1 MLEVIIV
8 AISCTLESG
17 TMYYGTYDIILLA
30 IVAMD
35 KESFAFC
42 FATCSIFVVDEEG

>member
-1 MLEVIIV
+1 MLCFVWL
-8 AISCTLESG
+8 SLEG
-17 TMYYGTYDIILLA
+17 RTMYYGTHDTILLA

-42 FATCSIFVVDEEG
+42 FATSLILVVEEDG